1 VKYANLDKSKVK
13 SPASPAGRQK
23 SKVQFKSKNIL
34 DKWILSK
41 FAELTLSVEKSLK
54 EYNAKDAAL
63 EIEKFVNELSTWYI
77 RRSRDRV
84 WLNSEDKKDK
94 EDFYQTLNYVLVN
107 LSLII
112 SPFMPYISE
121 EIYTNL
127 TGQDSV
133 HLANWPVISKSV
145 ISESVSQQMDLVR
158 KVAEAGHAKRKEMKI
173 KVRLP
178 LAKLEVNL
186 DGNYSQVS
194 DEIWDLVL
202 KELNIKNIV
211 VKINH
216 PKGDRPLVEIR
227 YPKKEVKVSQEQLK
241 KEGELRELLRQIQG
255 QRKKLGLKPTDRI
268 TLTVPRQF
276 LEHKSYLLKKVMAK
290 KIIAGDE
297 VCLDI

>member
-1 VKYANLDKSKVK
+1 M
-13 SPASPAGRQK
+13 
-23 SKVQFKSKNIL
+23 
-34 DKWILSK
+34 
-41 FAELTLSVEKSLK
+41 
-54 EYNAKDAAL
+54 
-63 EIEKFVNELSTWYI
+63 
-77 RRSRDRV
+77 
-84 WLNSEDKKDK
+84 
-94 EDFYQTLNYVLVN
+94 
-107 LSLII
+107 
-112 SPFMPYISE
+112 PFISE